1 MEFQLVLTDE
11 PPTIP
16 FSEALESLCD
26 RWPHIGELVNSDSP
40 SPKRLHDLFV
50 PLLMIILITCAAVFF
65 FFLSSS
71 PFARQ
76 ELSALSV
83 FF

>member
-1 MEFQLVLTDE
+1 MLTDE

-16 FSEALESLCD
+16 FSETLESLCG

-50 PLLMIILITCAAVFF
+50 PLLMVILITCTAVF

-71 PFARQ
+71 PFARKG
-76 ELSALSV
+76 LSALSNS
-83 FF
+83 F